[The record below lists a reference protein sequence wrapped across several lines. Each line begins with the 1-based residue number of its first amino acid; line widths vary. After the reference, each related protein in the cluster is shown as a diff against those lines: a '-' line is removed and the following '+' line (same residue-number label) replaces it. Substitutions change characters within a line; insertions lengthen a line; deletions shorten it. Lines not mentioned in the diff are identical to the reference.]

1 MNKEL
6 FKLNNDDKKMM
17 KSLFWRHLW
26 ILQGI
31 TGYGC
36 KELRLPGSSS
46 QC

>member
-31 TGYGC
+31 NWV
-36 KELRLPGSSS
+36 RM
-46 QC
+46 

>member
-17 KSLFWRHLW
+17 KSLFWRHA
-26 ILQGI
+26 G
-31 TGYGC
+31 GRYGC

>member
-26 ILQGI
+26 IA
-31 TGYGC
+31 
-36 KELRLPGSSS
+36 RN
-46 QC
+46 